1 MYKYNPFIMQNIR
14 ANTLIIGANN
24 NPINKKVRLNADFSI
39 NYKKNSIIICSFIEK
54 QLCLHGK
61 FLRYLRSNG
70 KNYMTDSYVEGIRN
84 ERLFTFYF
92 FKFINLKFSIMN
104 KKFLSVTLF
113 SALMLG
119 TAGTFTSC
127 KDYDDDIKDLQEQLD
142 KKASL
147 DDLNAKVTT
156 LQTAVDEAKSAAN
169 EAKNKAQEALDK
181 ANSTEGG
188 VSEADLTAL
197 KKELEKQIEKLAS
210 LEAVETKINDL
221 KEELEGGFVT
231 DEKLKDLAAEVD
243 ALSAQVMSIIGH
255 RLTSLAVIP
264 TSHINGIAAITLTT
278 LQYTPQEYKAM
289 AKHTDG
295 PQTDEDSEGT
305 FTAHSKTPVL
315 DHVNKAGAN
324 PYTVST
330 DKNEAYFHVS
340 PNMGVRTED
349 IYMPSFDCIK
359 SENIL
364 TKAGATISE
373 NSPIQPTGY
382 KIEDNVLTVQFKKT
396 VAESINEAGGHASG
410 KETFYMASLK
420 APIAKENLTADE
432 AKALKENGTQVY
444 VNSEYVR
451 LHETKVAPYIANAR
465 TKYGETMTGKF
476 ADEVQTDGEGRFY
489 VHYHDSICAYE
500 SQANNMIDVYAQ
512 YDKVLDLKKL
522 VEVCTTEIGA
532 EDHKQHAELKA
543 YKDYGLTFRF
553 YKATEEYITLGGPE
567 NNSNKTDQQK
577 FAEIDSPMNGHMTSK
592 VYSLDGVSATAV
604 GREPLVRVELVD
616 TVNNA
621 LVAMR
626 YIKVK
631 WVKEEGMREIGFT
644 YDDTI
649 FKCGNFAD
657 RIGTVAMNE
666 VIYNGA
672 KEGGMTKQEFHAIY
686 TDEGF
691 DAQNGVDYGTVK
703 LIKNTEDGVDSYNIE
718 WTLTHADI
726 VKKYP
731 EWKNHEDMVFT
742 KTFFWK
748 DPTKAYPALKITLT
762 RTIYKPTFGGY
773 GYDNRYWKKNT
784 NNTVFN
790 VNPVVYG
797 AVEWNPAWNE
807 TTGHVLTGDK
817 TNNNPTVNIYTD
829 LVNGFLN
836 KDGVKPAT
844 GAWEYLYFQDKNV
857 ANVKNPYS
865 PTFEAEGV
873 RFEFDAEQ
881 LAGKTYRYFD
891 VASKTF
897 KDGAVTLSDDNTKL
911 YIAGE
916 LAATI
921 DNYKDNLCT
930 NANNP
935 LKGHKT
941 YNIKLQ
947 EADPDAASNFG
958 KDTKPTE
965 AAKALVGQI
974 VPVKLVADLCYG
986 DATPGHPAAHTEVIK
1001 AYDANIIEPMTIT
1014 VNKEEGEV
1022 TDAVVNGSSV
1032 DVTGAYT
1039 YTCWN
1044 ADENGN
1050 FYTASEAPNA
1060 TALQKE
1066 LFKFYECTP
1075 SNWMTDQVKTN
1086 LKLVDGNL
1094 QPVAGYKEGSLP
1106 ANTTV
1111 VYNVDATTGKET
1123 LTYYNHSGTPVN
1135 WDYEIYVPIKFGYK
1149 WKTFTQ
1155 EFKIHVNE
1163 NAGTPAGR

>member
-1 MYKYNPFIMQNIR
+1 
-14 ANTLIIGANN
+14 
-24 NPINKKVRLNADFSI
+24 
-39 NYKKNSIIICSFIEK
+39 
-54 QLCLHGK
+54 
-61 FLRYLRSNG
+61 
-70 KNYMTDSYVEGIRN
+70 
-84 ERLFTFYF
+84 
-92 FKFINLKFSIMN
+92 MN

-289 AKHTDG
+289 AKHADG
-295 PQTDEDSEGT
+295 PQTDKDSEGT

-315 DHVNKAGAN
+315 DHVNKAGAK

-373 NSPIQPTGY
+373 NSPIQPTDY
-382 KIEDNVLTVQFKKT
+382 KIKDNVLTVQFKKT

-465 TKYGETMTGKF
+465 TMYNGNMGGDF

-500 SQANNMIDVYAQ
+500 SQANDMIDVYAQ
-512 YDKVLDLKKL
+512 YNKVLDLKKL
-522 VEVCTTEIGA
+522 VEVCTTEIDA
-532 EDHKQHAELKA
+532 TDHKKHAELEK

-553 YKATEEYITLGGPE
+553 YKATGEYFTLGGPE
-567 NNSNKTDQQK
+567 GNSNKTDQQK

-604 GREPLVRVELVD
+604 GREPLVRVEL
-616 TVNNA
+616 NNA

-644 YDDTI
+644 YDDTM

-657 RIGTVAMNE
+657 KIGTVAMNE

-672 KEGGMTKQEFHAIY
+672 KEGGMTKQEFHAVY
-686 TDEGF
+686 TDAGF
-691 DAQNGVDYGTVK
+691 DAQDGVDYGKVK
-703 LIKNTEDGVDSYNIE
+703 LIKNTEDGVESYNIE

-731 EWKNHEDMVFT
+731 VWKNHEDMVFT

-748 DPTKAYPALKITLT
+748 DPTKAYPTLKITLT

-807 TTGHVLTGDK
+807 TTGHILTGDK

-865 PTFEAEGV
+865 PTFELLGV
-873 RFEFDAEQ
+873 RFEFDAEK
-881 LAGKTYRYFD
+881 LAGRTYKYFD

-897 KDGAVTLSDDNTKL
+897 KDGAVTLSTDNTKL

-947 EADPDAASNFG
+947 EADPDAKSNFG
-958 KDTKPTE
+958 ENTKPTE

-974 VPVKLVADLCYG
+974 VPIKLVADLCYG

>member
-1 MYKYNPFIMQNIR
+1 
-14 ANTLIIGANN
+14 
-24 NPINKKVRLNADFSI
+24 
-39 NYKKNSIIICSFIEK
+39 
-54 QLCLHGK
+54 
-61 FLRYLRSNG
+61 
-70 KNYMTDSYVEGIRN
+70 
-84 ERLFTFYF
+84 
-92 FKFINLKFSIMN
+92 MN

-289 AKHTDG
+289 AKHADG
-295 PQTDEDSEGT
+295 PQTDKDSEGT

-315 DHVNKAGAN
+315 DHVNKAGAK

-373 NSPIQPTGY
+373 NSPIQPTDY
-382 KIEDNVLTVQFKKT
+382 KIKDNVLTVQFKKT

-465 TKYGETMTGKF
+465 TMYNGNMGGDF

-500 SQANNMIDVYAQ
+500 SQANDMIDVYAQ
-512 YDKVLDLKKL
+512 YNKVLDLKKL
-522 VEVCTTEIGA
+522 VEVCTTEIDA
-532 EDHKQHAELKA
+532 TDHKKHAELEK

-553 YKATEEYITLGGPE
+553 YKATGEYFTLGGPE
-567 NNSNKTDQQK
+567 GNSNKTDQQK

-644 YDDTI
+644 YDDTM

-657 RIGTVAMNE
+657 KIGTVAMNE

-672 KEGGMTKQEFHAIY
+672 KEGGMTKQEFHAVY
-686 TDEGF
+686 TDAGF
-691 DAQNGVDYGTVK
+691 DAQDGVDYGKVK
-703 LIKNTEDGVDSYNIE
+703 LIKNTEDGVESYNIE

-731 EWKNHEDMVFT
+731 VWKNHEDMVFT

-748 DPTKAYPALKITLT
+748 DPTKAYPTLKITLT

-807 TTGHVLTGDK
+807 TTGHILTGDK

-865 PTFEAEGV
+865 SPTFELLGV
-873 RFEFDAEQ
+873 RFEFDAEK
-881 LAGKTYRYFD
+881 LAGRTYKYFD

-897 KDGAVTLSDDNTKL
+897 KDGAVTLSTDNTKL

-947 EADPDAASNFG
+947 EADPDAKSNFG
-958 KDTKPTE
+958 ENTKPTE

-974 VPVKLVADLCYG
+974 VPIKLVADLCYG

>member
-1 MYKYNPFIMQNIR
+1 
-14 ANTLIIGANN
+14 
-24 NPINKKVRLNADFSI
+24 
-39 NYKKNSIIICSFIEK
+39 
-54 QLCLHGK
+54 
-61 FLRYLRSNG
+61 
-70 KNYMTDSYVEGIRN
+70 
-84 ERLFTFYF
+84 
-92 FKFINLKFSIMN
+92 MN

-289 AKHTDG
+289 AKHADG
-295 PQTDEDSEGT
+295 PQTDKDSEGT

-315 DHVNKAGAN
+315 DHVNKAGAK

-373 NSPIQPTGY
+373 NSPIQPTDY
-382 KIEDNVLTVQFKKT
+382 KIKDNVLTVQFKKT

-465 TKYGETMTGKF
+465 TMYNGNMGGDF

-500 SQANNMIDVYAQ
+500 SQANDMIDVYAQ
-512 YDKVLDLKKL
+512 YNKVLDLKKL
-522 VEVCTTEIGA
+522 VEVCTTEIDA
-532 EDHKQHAELKA
+532 TDHKKHAELEK

-553 YKATEEYITLGGPE
+553 YKATGEYFTLGGPE
-567 NNSNKTDQQK
+567 GNSNKTDQQK

-644 YDDTI
+644 YDDTM

-657 RIGTVAMNE
+657 KIGTVAMNE

-672 KEGGMTKQEFHAIY
+672 KEGGMTKQEFHAVY
-686 TDEGF
+686 TDAGF
-691 DAQNGVDYGTVK
+691 DAQDGVDYGKVK
-703 LIKNTEDGVDSYNIE
+703 LIKNTEDGVESYNIE

-731 EWKNHEDMVFT
+731 VWKNHEDMVFT

-748 DPTKAYPALKITLT
+748 DPTKAYPTLKITLT

-797 AVEWNPAWNE
+797 AVEWNPAWNVVDG
-807 TTGHVLTGDK
+807 T
-817 TNNNPTVNIYTD
+817 NPTCNIYTD

-865 PTFEAEGV
+865 PTFELLGV
-873 RFEFDAEQ
+873 RFEFDAEK
-881 LAGKTYRYFD
+881 LAGRTYKYFD

-897 KDGAVTLSDDNTKL
+897 KDGAVTLSTDNTKL

-947 EADPDAASNFG
+947 EADPDAKSNFG
-958 KDTKPTE
+958 ENTKPTE

-974 VPVKLVADLCYG
+974 VPIKLVADLCYG

>member
-1 MYKYNPFIMQNIR
+1 
-14 ANTLIIGANN
+14 
-24 NPINKKVRLNADFSI
+24 
-39 NYKKNSIIICSFIEK
+39 
-54 QLCLHGK
+54 
-61 FLRYLRSNG
+61 
-70 KNYMTDSYVEGIRN
+70 
-84 ERLFTFYF
+84 
-92 FKFINLKFSIMN
+92 
-104 KKFLSVTLF
+104 
-113 SALMLG
+113 MLG

-127 KDYDDDIKDLQEQLD
+127 KDYDDDIKNLQEQLD

-147 DDLNAKVTT
+147 EDLNAKVST
-156 LQTAVDEAKSAAN
+156 LQTAVDEAKTAAK
-169 EAKNKAQEALDK
+169 EAKDKAQEALDK
-181 ANSTEGG
+181 AGSAEGG
-188 VSEADLTAL
+188 VSDDDLKDL
-197 KKELEKQIEKLAS
+197 KKELQDQIDKLAS
-210 LEAVETKINDL
+210 LDAVDKKIASL
-221 KEELEGGFVT
+221 KDELKGDFVT

-289 AKHTDG
+289 AKHADG
-295 PQTDEDSEGT
+295 PQTDKDSEGT

-315 DHVNKAGAN
+315 DHVNKAGAK

-373 NSPIQPTGY
+373 NSPIQPTDY
-382 KIEDNVLTVQFKKT
+382 KIKDNVLTVQFKKT

-465 TKYGETMTGKF
+465 TMYNGNMGGDF

-500 SQANNMIDVYAQ
+500 SQANDMIDVYAQ
-512 YDKVLDLKKL
+512 YNKVLDLKKL
-522 VEVCTTEIGA
+522 VEVCTTEIDA
-532 EDHKQHAELKA
+532 TDHKKHAELEK

-553 YKATEEYITLGGPE
+553 YKATGEYFTLGGPE
-567 NNSNKTDQQK
+567 GNSNKTDQQK
-577 FAEIDSPMNGHMTSK
+577 FAEIDSPMNGHMTSA
-592 VYSLDGVSATAV
+592 VYSLEGGVSATAV

-631 WVKEEGMREIGFT
+631 WVKEEGMRELGFT
-644 YDDTI
+644 YDDTM
-649 FKCGNFAD
+649 FKCGDFAD
-657 RIGTVAMNE
+657 KIGTVAMNE
-666 VIYNGA
+666 VIYAGA
-672 KEGGMTKQEFHAIY
+672 KDGGMTKQEFHAVY
-686 TDEGF
+686 TDAGF
-691 DAQNGVDYGTVK
+691 DAQDGVDYGKVK
-703 LIKNTEDGVDSYNIE
+703 LIKNTEDGVESYNIE

-731 EWKNHEDMVFT
+731 VWKNHEDMVFT

-748 DPTKAYPALKITLT
+748 DPTKAYPTLKITLT

-807 TTGHVLTGDK
+807 TRGHILTGDK

-865 PTFEAEGV
+865 PTFDLEGV
-873 RFEFDAEQ
+873 RFEFDAEK
-881 LAGKTYRYFD
+881 LAGRTYKYFD

-897 KDGAVTLSDDNTKL
+897 KDGAVTLSTDNTKL

-930 NANNP
+930 FVDNP

-947 EADPDAASNFG
+947 EADPDAESNFG
-958 KDTKPTE
+958 QDTKPTE

-1094 QPVAGYKEGSLP
+1094 QPVAGYKEGKLP

>member
-1 MYKYNPFIMQNIR
+1 
-14 ANTLIIGANN
+14 
-24 NPINKKVRLNADFSI
+24 
-39 NYKKNSIIICSFIEK
+39 
-54 QLCLHGK
+54 
-61 FLRYLRSNG
+61 
-70 KNYMTDSYVEGIRN
+70 
-84 ERLFTFYF
+84 
-92 FKFINLKFSIMN
+92 MN

-127 KDYDDDIKDLQEQLD
+127 KDYDDDIKNLQEQLD

-147 DDLNAKVTT
+147 EDLNAKVST
-156 LQTAVDEAKSAAN
+156 LQTAVDEAKTAAK
-169 EAKNKAQEALDK
+169 EAKDKAQEALDK
-181 ANSTEGG
+181 AGSAEGG
-188 VSEADLTAL
+188 VSDDDLKDL
-197 KKELEKQIEKLAS
+197 KKELQDQIDKLAS
-210 LEAVETKINDL
+210 LDAVDKKIASL
-221 KEELEGGFVT
+221 KDELKGDFVT

-289 AKHTDG
+289 AKHADG
-295 PQTDEDSEGT
+295 PQTDKDSEGT

-315 DHVNKAGAN
+315 DHVNKAGAK

-340 PNMGVRTED
+340 PNIGVRTED

-373 NSPIQPTGY
+373 NSPIQPTDY
-382 KIEDNVLTVQFKKT
+382 KIKDNVLTVQFKKT

-465 TKYGETMTGKF
+465 TMYNGNMGGDF

-500 SQANNMIDVYAQ
+500 SQANDMIDVYAQ
-512 YDKVLDLKKL
+512 YNKVLDLKKL
-522 VEVCTTEIGA
+522 VEVCTTEIDA
-532 EDHKQHAELKA
+532 TDHKKHAELEK

-553 YKATEEYITLGGPE
+553 YKATGEYFTLGGPE
-567 NNSNKTDQQK
+567 GNSNKTDQQK
-577 FAEIDSPMNGHMTSK
+577 FAEIDSPMNGHMTSA
-592 VYSLDGVSATAV
+592 VYSLEGGVSATAV

-631 WVKEEGMREIGFT
+631 WVKEEGMRELGFT
-644 YDDTI
+644 YDDTM
-649 FKCGNFAD
+649 FKCGDFAD
-657 RIGTVAMNE
+657 KIGTVAMNE
-666 VIYNGA
+666 VIYAGA
-672 KEGGMTKQEFHAIY
+672 KDGGMTKQEFHAVY
-686 TDEGF
+686 TDAGF
-691 DAQNGVDYGTVK
+691 DAQDGVDYGKVK
-703 LIKNTEDGVDSYNIE
+703 LIKNTEDGVESYNIE

-731 EWKNHEDMVFT
+731 VWKNHEDMVFT

-748 DPTKAYPALKITLT
+748 DPTKAYPTLKITLT

-807 TTGHVLTGDK
+807 TRGHILTGDK

-865 PTFEAEGV
+865 PTFDLEGV
-873 RFEFDAEQ
+873 RFEFDAEK
-881 LAGKTYRYFD
+881 LAGRTYKYFD

-897 KDGAVTLSDDNTKL
+897 KDGAVTLSTDNTKL

-930 NANNP
+930 FVDNP

-947 EADPDAASNFG
+947 EADPDAESNFG

-974 VPVKLVADLCYG
+974 VPIKLVADLCYG

-1094 QPVAGYKEGSLP
+1094 QPVAGYKEGKLP

>member
-1 MYKYNPFIMQNIR
+1 
-14 ANTLIIGANN
+14 
-24 NPINKKVRLNADFSI
+24 
-39 NYKKNSIIICSFIEK
+39 
-54 QLCLHGK
+54 
-61 FLRYLRSNG
+61 
-70 KNYMTDSYVEGIRN
+70 
-84 ERLFTFYF
+84 
-92 FKFINLKFSIMN
+92 MN

-255 RLTSLAVIP
+255 RLTNLAVIP

-289 AKHTDG
+289 AKHADG
-295 PQTDEDSEGT
+295 PQTDKDSEGT

-315 DHVNKAGAN
+315 DHVNKAGAK

-373 NSPIQPTGY
+373 NSPIQPTDY
-382 KIEDNVLTVQFKKT
+382 KIKDNVLTVQFKKT

-465 TKYGETMTGKF
+465 TMYNGNMGGDF

-500 SQANNMIDVYAQ
+500 SQANDMIDVYAQ
-512 YDKVLDLKKL
+512 YNKVLDLKKL
-522 VEVCTTEIGA
+522 VEVCTTEIDA
-532 EDHKQHAELKA
+532 TDHKKHAELEK

-553 YKATEEYITLGGPE
+553 YKATGEYFTLGGPE
-567 NNSNKTDQQK
+567 GNSNKTDQQK

-644 YDDTI
+644 YDDTM

-657 RIGTVAMNE
+657 KIGTVAMNE

-672 KEGGMTKQEFHAIY
+672 KEGGMTKQEFHAVY
-686 TDEGF
+686 TDAGF
-691 DAQNGVDYGTVK
+691 DAQDGVDYGKVK
-703 LIKNTEDGVDSYNIE
+703 LIKNTEDGVESYNIE

-731 EWKNHEDMVFT
+731 VWKNHEDMVFT

-748 DPTKAYPALKITLT
+748 DPTKAYPTLKITLT

-807 TTGHVLTGDK
+807 TTGHILTGDK

-865 PTFEAEGV
+865 PTELLGV
-873 RFEFDAEQ
+873 RFEFDAEK
-881 LAGKTYRYFD
+881 LAGRTYKYFD

-897 KDGAVTLSDDNTKL
+897 KDGAVTLSTDNTKL

-947 EADPDAASNFG
+947 EADPDAKSNFG
-958 KDTKPTE
+958 ENTKPTE

-974 VPVKLVADLCYG
+974 VPIKLVADLCYG

>member
-1 MYKYNPFIMQNIR
+1 
-14 ANTLIIGANN
+14 
-24 NPINKKVRLNADFSI
+24 
-39 NYKKNSIIICSFIEK
+39 
-54 QLCLHGK
+54 
-61 FLRYLRSNG
+61 
-70 KNYMTDSYVEGIRN
+70 
-84 ERLFTFYF
+84 
-92 FKFINLKFSIMN
+92 MN

-289 AKHTDG
+289 AKHADG
-295 PQTDEDSEGT
+295 PQTDKDSEGT
-305 FTAHSKTPVL
+305 FTHSKTPVL
-315 DHVNKAGAN
+315 DHVNKAGAK

-373 NSPIQPTGY
+373 NSLIQPTDY
-382 KIEDNVLTVQFKKT
+382 KIKDNVLTVQFKKT

-465 TKYGETMTGKF
+465 TMYNGNMGGDF

-500 SQANNMIDVYAQ
+500 SQANDMIDVYAQ
-512 YDKVLDLKKL
+512 YNKVLDLKKL
-522 VEVCTTEIGA
+522 VEVCTTEIDA
-532 EDHKQHAELKA
+532 TDHKKHAELEK

-553 YKATEEYITLGGPE
+553 YKATGEYFTLGGPE
-567 NNSNKTDQQK
+567 GNSNKTDQQK

-644 YDDTI
+644 YDDTM
-649 FKCGNFAD
+649 FKCGDFAD
-657 RIGTVAMNE
+657 KIGTVAMNE

-672 KEGGMTKQEFHAIY
+672 KEGGMTKQEFHAVY
-686 TDEGF
+686 TDAGF
-691 DAQNGVDYGTVK
+691 DAQDGVDYGKVE
-703 LIKNTEDGVDSYNIE
+703 LIKNTEDGVESYNIK

-731 EWKNHEDMVFT
+731 VWKNHEDMVFT

-748 DPTKAYPALKITLT
+748 DPTKAYPTLKITLT

-865 PTFEAEGV
+865 PTFELEGV
-873 RFEFDAEQ
+873 RFEFDAEK
-881 LAGKTYRYFD
+881 LAGKTYKYFD

-897 KDGAVTLSDDNTKL
+897 KDGAVTLSTDNTKL

-930 NANNP
+930 VVDNP

-974 VPVKLVADLCYG
+974 VPIKLVADLCYG

-1094 QPVAGYKEGSLP
+1094 QPVAGYKEGKLP

-1111 VYNVDATTGKET
+1111 VYNVDATGKET

>member
-1 MYKYNPFIMQNIR
+1 M
-14 ANTLIIGANN
+14 
-24 NPINKKVRLNADFSI
+24 
-39 NYKKNSIIICSFIEK
+39 
-54 QLCLHGK
+54 
-61 FLRYLRSNG
+61 
-70 KNYMTDSYVEGIRN
+70 
-84 ERLFTFYF
+84 
-92 FKFINLKFSIMN
+92 
-104 KKFLSVTLF
+104 
-113 SALMLG
+113 
-119 TAGTFTSC
+119 
-127 KDYDDDIKDLQEQLD
+127 
-142 KKASL
+142 
-147 DDLNAKVTT
+147 
-156 LQTAVDEAKSAAN
+156 
-169 EAKNKAQEALDK
+169 
-181 ANSTEGG
+181 
-188 VSEADLTAL
+188 
-197 KKELEKQIEKLAS
+197 
-210 LEAVETKINDL
+210 
-221 KEELEGGFVT
+221 
-231 DEKLKDLAAEVD
+231 
-243 ALSAQVMSIIGH
+243 
-255 RLTSLAVIP
+255 
-264 TSHINGIAAITLTT
+264 
-278 LQYTPQEYKAM
+278 
-289 AKHTDG
+289 
-295 PQTDEDSEGT
+295 
-305 FTAHSKTPVL
+305 
-315 DHVNKAGAN
+315 
-324 PYTVST
+324 
-330 DKNEAYFHVS
+330 
-340 PNMGVRTED
+340 
-349 IYMPSFDCIK
+349 
-359 SENIL
+359 
-364 TKAGATISE
+364 
-373 NSPIQPTGY
+373 
-382 KIEDNVLTVQFKKT
+382 
-396 VAESINEAGGHASG
+396 
-410 KETFYMASLK
+410 
-420 APIAKENLTADE
+420 
-432 AKALKENGTQVY
+432 
-444 VNSEYVR
+444 
-451 LHETKVAPYIANAR
+451 
-465 TKYGETMTGKF
+465 
-476 ADEVQTDGEGRFY
+476 
-489 VHYHDSICAYE
+489 
-500 SQANNMIDVYAQ
+500 
-512 YDKVLDLKKL
+512 
-522 VEVCTTEIGA
+522 
-532 EDHKQHAELKA
+532 
-543 YKDYGLTFRF
+543 
-553 YKATEEYITLGGPE
+553 
-567 NNSNKTDQQK
+567 
-577 FAEIDSPMNGHMTSK
+577 
-592 VYSLDGVSATAV
+592 
-604 GREPLVRVELVD
+604 
-616 TVNNA
+616 
-621 LVAMR
+621 
-626 YIKVK
+626 
-631 WVKEEGMREIGFT
+631 
-644 YDDTI
+644 
-649 FKCGNFAD
+649 
-657 RIGTVAMNE
+657 
-666 VIYNGA
+666 
-672 KEGGMTKQEFHAIY
+672 
-686 TDEGF
+686 
-691 DAQNGVDYGTVK
+691 
-703 LIKNTEDGVDSYNIE
+703 
-718 WTLTHADI
+718 
-726 VKKYP
+726 
-731 EWKNHEDMVFT
+731 
-742 KTFFWK
+742 
-748 DPTKAYPALKITLT
+748 T

-807 TTGHVLTGDK
+807 TTGHILTGDK

-865 PTFEAEGV
+865 PTFEFLGV
-873 RFEFDAEQ
+873 RFEFDAEK
-881 LAGKTYRYFD
+881 LAGRTYKYFD

-897 KDGAVTLSDDNTKL
+897 KDGAVTLSTDNTKL

-947 EADPDAASNFG
+947 EADPDAKSNFG
-958 KDTKPTE
+958 ENTKPTE

-974 VPVKLVADLCYG
+974 VPIKLVADLCYG

>member
-1 MYKYNPFIMQNIR
+1 
-14 ANTLIIGANN
+14 
-24 NPINKKVRLNADFSI
+24 
-39 NYKKNSIIICSFIEK
+39 
-54 QLCLHGK
+54 
-61 FLRYLRSNG
+61 
-70 KNYMTDSYVEGIRN
+70 MTDSYVEGIRN

-289 AKHTDG
+289 AKHADG
-295 PQTDEDSEGT
+295 PQTDKDSEGT

-315 DHVNKAGAN
+315 DHVNKAGAK

-373 NSPIQPTGY
+373 NSPIQPTDY
-382 KIEDNVLTVQFKKT
+382 KIKDNVLTVQFKKT

-465 TKYGETMTGKF
+465 TMYNGNMGGDF

-500 SQANNMIDVYAQ
+500 SQANDMIDVYAQ
-512 YDKVLDLKKL
+512 YNKVLDLKKL
-522 VEVCTTEIGA
+522 VEVCTTEIDA
-532 EDHKQHAELKA
+532 TDHKKHAELEK

-553 YKATEEYITLGGPE
+553 YKATGEYFTLGGPE
-567 NNSNKTDQQK
+567 GNSNKTDQQK

-592 VYSLDGVSATAV
+592 VYSLEGGVSATAV

-644 YDDTI
+644 YDDTM
-649 FKCGNFAD
+649 FKCGDFAD
-657 RIGTVAMNE
+657 KIGTVAMNE

-672 KEGGMTKQEFHAIY
+672 KEGGMTKQEFHAVY
-686 TDEGF
+686 TDAGF
-691 DAQNGVDYGTVK
+691 DAQDGVDYGKVE
-703 LIKNTEDGVDSYNIE
+703 LIKNTEDGVESYNIK

-731 EWKNHEDMVFT
+731 VWKNHEDMVFT

-748 DPTKAYPALKITLT
+748 DPTKAYPTLKITLT

-865 PTFEAEGV
+865 PTFELEGV
-873 RFEFDAEQ
+873 RFEFDAEK
-881 LAGKTYRYFD
+881 LAGKTYKYFD

-897 KDGAVTLSDDNTKL
+897 KDGAVTLSTDNTKL

-930 NANNP
+930 VVDNP

-974 VPVKLVADLCYG
+974 VPIKLVADLCYG

-1094 QPVAGYKEGSLP
+1094 QPVAGYKEGKLP

-1111 VYNVDATTGKET
+1111 VYNVDATGKET

>member
-1 MYKYNPFIMQNIR
+1 
-14 ANTLIIGANN
+14 
-24 NPINKKVRLNADFSI
+24 
-39 NYKKNSIIICSFIEK
+39 
-54 QLCLHGK
+54 
-61 FLRYLRSNG
+61 
-70 KNYMTDSYVEGIRN
+70 
-84 ERLFTFYF
+84 
-92 FKFINLKFSIMN
+92 MN

-255 RLTSLAVIP
+255 RLTNLAVIP

-289 AKHTDG
+289 AKHADG
-295 PQTDEDSEGT
+295 PQTDKDSEGT
-305 FTAHSKTPVL
+305 FTAHSNPVL
-315 DHVNKAGAN
+315 DHVNKAGAK

-373 NSPIQPTGY
+373 NSPIQPTDY
-382 KIEDNVLTVQFKKT
+382 KIKDNVLTVQFKKT

-465 TKYGETMTGKF
+465 TMYNGNMGGDF

-500 SQANNMIDVYAQ
+500 SQANDMIDVYAQ
-512 YDKVLDLKKL
+512 YNKVLDLKKL
-522 VEVCTTEIGA
+522 VEVCTTEIDA
-532 EDHKQHAELKA
+532 TDHKKHAELEK

-553 YKATEEYITLGGPE
+553 YKATGEYFTLGGPE
-567 NNSNKTDQQK
+567 GNSNKTDQQK

-644 YDDTI
+644 YDDTM

-657 RIGTVAMNE
+657 KIGTVAMNE

-672 KEGGMTKQEFHAIY
+672 KEGGMTKQEFHAVY
-686 TDEGF
+686 TDAGF
-691 DAQNGVDYGTVK
+691 DAQDGVDYGKVK
-703 LIKNTEDGVDSYNIE
+703 LIKNTEDGVESYNIE

-731 EWKNHEDMVFT
+731 VWKNHEDMVFT

-748 DPTKAYPALKITLT
+748 DPTKAYPTLKITLT

-807 TTGHVLTGDK
+807 TTGHILTGDK

-865 PTFEAEGV
+865 PTFELLGV
-873 RFEFDAEQ
+873 RFEFDAEK
-881 LAGKTYRYFD
+881 LAGRTYKYFD

-897 KDGAVTLSDDNTKL
+897 KDGAVTLSTDNTKL

-947 EADPDAASNFG
+947 EADPDAKSNFG
-958 KDTKPTE
+958 ENTKPTE

-974 VPVKLVADLCYG
+974 VPIKLVADLCYG

>member
-1 MYKYNPFIMQNIR
+1 M
-14 ANTLIIGANN
+14 
-24 NPINKKVRLNADFSI
+24 
-39 NYKKNSIIICSFIEK
+39 
-54 QLCLHGK
+54 
-61 FLRYLRSNG
+61 
-70 KNYMTDSYVEGIRN
+70 
-84 ERLFTFYF
+84 
-92 FKFINLKFSIMN
+92 
-104 KKFLSVTLF
+104 
-113 SALMLG
+113 
-119 TAGTFTSC
+119 
-127 KDYDDDIKDLQEQLD
+127 
-142 KKASL
+142 
-147 DDLNAKVTT
+147 
-156 LQTAVDEAKSAAN
+156 
-169 EAKNKAQEALDK
+169 DK

-305 FTAHSKTPVL
+305 FTAHLL

-691 DAQNGVDYGTVK
+691 DAQDGVDYGKVK
-703 LIKNTEDGVDSYNIE
+703 LLKNTEDGVESYNIE

-731 EWKNHEDMVFT
+731 VWKNHEDMVFT

-748 DPTKAYPALKITLT
+748 DPTKAYPTLKITLT

-865 PTFEAEGV
+865 PTFELEGV
-873 RFEFDAEQ
+873 RFEFDAEK
-881 LAGKTYRYFD
+881 LAGKTYKYFD

-897 KDGAVTLSDDNTKL
+897 KDGAVTLSTDNTKL

-930 NANNP
+930 VVDNP

>member
-1 MYKYNPFIMQNIR
+1 
-14 ANTLIIGANN
+14 
-24 NPINKKVRLNADFSI
+24 
-39 NYKKNSIIICSFIEK
+39 
-54 QLCLHGK
+54 
-61 FLRYLRSNG
+61 
-70 KNYMTDSYVEGIRN
+70 
-84 ERLFTFYF
+84 
-92 FKFINLKFSIMN
+92 MN

-289 AKHTDG
+289 AKHADG
-295 PQTDEDSEGT
+295 PQTDKDSEGT

-315 DHVNKAGAN
+315 DHVNKAGAK

-373 NSPIQPTGY
+373 NSPIQPTDY
-382 KIEDNVLTVQFKKT
+382 KIKDNVLTVQFKKT

-465 TKYGETMTGKF
+465 TMYNGNMGGDF

-500 SQANNMIDVYAQ
+500 SQANDMIDVYAQ
-512 YDKVLDLKKL
+512 YNKVLDLKKL
-522 VEVCTTEIGA
+522 VEVCTTEIDA
-532 EDHKQHAELKA
+532 TDHKKHAELEK

-553 YKATEEYITLGGPE
+553 YKATGEYFTLGGPE
-567 NNSNKTDQQK
+567 GNSNKTDQQK

-644 YDDTI
+644 YDDTM

-657 RIGTVAMNE
+657 KIGTVAMNE

-672 KEGGMTKQEFHAIY
+672 KEGGMTKQEFHAVY
-686 TDEGF
+686 TDAGF
-691 DAQNGVDYGTVK
+691 DAQDGVDYGKVK
-703 LIKNTEDGVDSYNIE
+703 LIKNTEDGVESYNIE

-731 EWKNHEDMVFT
+731 VWKNHEDMVFT

-748 DPTKAYPALKITLT
+748 DPTKAYPTLKITLT

-807 TTGHVLTGDK
+807 TTGHILTGDK
-817 TNNNPTVNIYTD
+817 TNNPTVNIYTD

-865 PTFEAEGV
+865 PTFELLGV
-873 RFEFDAEQ
+873 RFEFDAEK
-881 LAGKTYRYFD
+881 LAGRTYKYFD

-897 KDGAVTLSDDNTKL
+897 KDGAVTLSTDNTKL

-947 EADPDAASNFG
+947 EADPDAKSNFG
-958 KDTKPTE
+958 ENTKPTE

-974 VPVKLVADLCYG
+974 VPIKLVADLCYG

>member
-1 MYKYNPFIMQNIR
+1 
-14 ANTLIIGANN
+14 
-24 NPINKKVRLNADFSI
+24 
-39 NYKKNSIIICSFIEK
+39 
-54 QLCLHGK
+54 
-61 FLRYLRSNG
+61 
-70 KNYMTDSYVEGIRN
+70 
-84 ERLFTFYF
+84 
-92 FKFINLKFSIMN
+92 MN
-104 KKFLSVTLF
+104 KKFLSVILF
-113 SALMLG
+113 SALMVG

-127 KDYDDDIKDLQEQLD
+127 KDYDDDIKNLQEQLD

-147 DDLNAKVTT
+147 EDLNAKVST
-156 LQTAVDEAKSAAN
+156 LQTAVDEAKTAAK
-169 EAKNKAQEALDK
+169 EAKDKAQEALDK
-181 ANSTEGG
+181 AGSAEGG
-188 VSEADLTAL
+188 VSDDDLKDL
-197 KKELEKQIEKLAS
+197 KKELQDQIDKLAS
-210 LEAVETKINDL
+210 LDAVDKKIASL
-221 KEELEGGFVT
+221 KDELKGDFVT

-289 AKHTDG
+289 AKHADG
-295 PQTDEDSEGT
+295 PQTDKDSEGT

-315 DHVNKAGAN
+315 DHVNKAGAK

-373 NSPIQPTGY
+373 NSPIQPTDY
-382 KIEDNVLTVQFKKT
+382 KIKDNVLTVQFKKT

-465 TKYGETMTGKF
+465 TMYNGNMGGDF

-500 SQANNMIDVYAQ
+500 SQANDMIDVYAQ
-512 YDKVLDLKKL
+512 YNKVLDLKKL
-522 VEVCTTEIGA
+522 VEVCTTEIDA
-532 EDHKQHAELKA
+532 TDHKKHAELEK

-553 YKATEEYITLGGPE
+553 YKATGEYFTLGGPE
-567 NNSNKTDQQK
+567 GNSNKTDQQK
-577 FAEIDSPMNGHMTSK
+577 FAEIDSPMNGHMTSA
-592 VYSLDGVSATAV
+592 VYSLEGGVSATAV

-631 WVKEEGMREIGFT
+631 WVKEEGMRELGFT
-644 YDDTI
+644 YDDTM
-649 FKCGNFAD
+649 FKCGDFAD
-657 RIGTVAMNE
+657 KIGTVAMNE
-666 VIYNGA
+666 VIYAGA
-672 KEGGMTKQEFHAIY
+672 KDGGMTKQEFHAVY
-686 TDEGF
+686 TDAGF
-691 DAQNGVDYGTVK
+691 DAQDGVDYGKVK
-703 LIKNTEDGVDSYNIE
+703 LIKNTEDGVESYNIE

-731 EWKNHEDMVFT
+731 VWKNHEDMVFT

-748 DPTKAYPALKITLT
+748 DPTKAYPTLKITLT

-807 TTGHVLTGDK
+807 TRGHILTGDK

-865 PTFEAEGV
+865 PTFDLEGV
-873 RFEFDAEQ
+873 RFEFDAEK
-881 LAGKTYRYFD
+881 LAGRTYKYFD

-897 KDGAVTLSDDNTKL
+897 KDGAVTLSTDNTKL

-930 NANNP
+930 FVDNP

-947 EADPDAASNFG
+947 EADPDAESNFG
-958 KDTKPTE
+958 QDTKPTE

-1094 QPVAGYKEGSLP
+1094 QPVAGYKEGKLP

>member
-1 MYKYNPFIMQNIR
+1 
-14 ANTLIIGANN
+14 
-24 NPINKKVRLNADFSI
+24 
-39 NYKKNSIIICSFIEK
+39 
-54 QLCLHGK
+54 
-61 FLRYLRSNG
+61 
-70 KNYMTDSYVEGIRN
+70 
-84 ERLFTFYF
+84 
-92 FKFINLKFSIMN
+92 MN

-113 SALMLG
+113 SALILG

-289 AKHTDG
+289 AKHADG
-295 PQTDEDSEGT
+295 PQTDKDSEGT

-315 DHVNKAGAN
+315 DHVNKAGAK

-373 NSPIQPTGY
+373 NSPIQPTDY
-382 KIEDNVLTVQFKKT
+382 KIKDNVLTVQFKKT

-465 TKYGETMTGKF
+465 TMYNGNMGGDF

-500 SQANNMIDVYAQ
+500 SQANDMIDVYAQ
-512 YDKVLDLKKL
+512 YNKVLDLKKL
-522 VEVCTTEIGA
+522 VEVCTIEIDA
-532 EDHKQHAELKA
+532 TDHKKHAELEK

-553 YKATEEYITLGGPE
+553 YKATGEYFTLGGPE
-567 NNSNKTDQQK
+567 GNSNKTDQQK

-644 YDDTI
+644 YDDTM

-657 RIGTVAMNE
+657 KIGTVAMNE

-672 KEGGMTKQEFHAIY
+672 KEGGMTKQEFHAVY
-686 TDEGF
+686 TDAGF
-691 DAQNGVDYGTVK
+691 DAQDGVDYGKVK
-703 LIKNTEDGVDSYNIE
+703 LIKNTEDGVESYNIE

-731 EWKNHEDMVFT
+731 VWKNHEDMVFT

-748 DPTKAYPALKITLT
+748 DPTKAYPTLKITLT

-807 TTGHVLTGDK
+807 TTGHILTGDK

-865 PTFEAEGV
+865 PTFELLGV
-873 RFEFDAEQ
+873 RFEFDAEK
-881 LAGKTYRYFD
+881 LAGRTYKYFD

-897 KDGAVTLSDDNTKL
+897 KDGAVTLSTDNTKL

-947 EADPDAASNFG
+947 EADPDAKSNFG
-958 KDTKPTE
+958 ENTKPTE

-974 VPVKLVADLCYG
+974 VPIKLVADLCYG

-1163 NAGTPAGR
+1163 NARSEEHTSELQSRFGI

>member
-1 MYKYNPFIMQNIR
+1 
-14 ANTLIIGANN
+14 
-24 NPINKKVRLNADFSI
+24 
-39 NYKKNSIIICSFIEK
+39 
-54 QLCLHGK
+54 
-61 FLRYLRSNG
+61 
-70 KNYMTDSYVEGIRN
+70 
-84 ERLFTFYF
+84 
-92 FKFINLKFSIMN
+92 MN

-289 AKHTDG
+289 AKHADG
-295 PQTDEDSEGT
+295 PQTDKDSEGT

-315 DHVNKAGAN
+315 DHVNKAGAK

-373 NSPIQPTGY
+373 NSPIQPTDY
-382 KIEDNVLTVQFKKT
+382 KIKDNVLTVQFKKT

-465 TKYGETMTGKF
+465 TMYNGNMGGDF

-500 SQANNMIDVYAQ
+500 SQANDMIDVYAQ
-512 YDKVLDLKKL
+512 YNKVLDLKKL
-522 VEVCTTEIGA
+522 VEVCTTEIDA
-532 EDHKQHAELKA
+532 TDHKKHAELEK

-553 YKATEEYITLGGPE
+553 YKATGEYFTLGGPE
-567 NNSNKTDQQK
+567 GNSNKTDQQK

-644 YDDTI
+644 YDDTM

-657 RIGTVAMNE
+657 KIGTVAMNE

-672 KEGGMTKQEFHAIY
+672 KEGGMTKQEFHAVY
-686 TDEGF
+686 TDAGF
-691 DAQNGVDYGTVK
+691 DAQDGVDYGKVK
-703 LIKNTEDGVDSYNIE
+703 LIKNTEDGVESYNIE

-731 EWKNHEDMVFT
+731 VWKNHEDMVFT

-748 DPTKAYPALKITLT
+748 DPTKAYPTLKITLT

-807 TTGHVLTGDK
+807 TTGHILTGD
-817 TNNNPTVNIYTD
+817 NPTVNIYTD

-865 PTFEAEGV
+865 PTFELLGV
-873 RFEFDAEQ
+873 RFEFDAEK
-881 LAGKTYRYFD
+881 LAGRTYKYFD

-897 KDGAVTLSDDNTKL
+897 KDGAVTLSTDNTKL

-947 EADPDAASNFG
+947 EADPGAKSNFG
-958 KDTKPTE
+958 ENTKPTE

-974 VPVKLVADLCYG
+974 VPIKLVADLCYG
-986 DATPGHPAAHTEVIK
+986 DATLGHPAAHTEVIK

>member
-1 MYKYNPFIMQNIR
+1 
-14 ANTLIIGANN
+14 
-24 NPINKKVRLNADFSI
+24 
-39 NYKKNSIIICSFIEK
+39 
-54 QLCLHGK
+54 
-61 FLRYLRSNG
+61 
-70 KNYMTDSYVEGIRN
+70 
-84 ERLFTFYF
+84 
-92 FKFINLKFSIMN
+92 MN

-289 AKHTDG
+289 AKHADG
-295 PQTDEDSEGT
+295 PQTDKDSEGT

-315 DHVNKAGAN
+315 DHVNKAGAK

-373 NSPIQPTGY
+373 NSPIQPTDY
-382 KIEDNVLTVQFKKT
+382 KIKDNVLTVQFKKT

-465 TKYGETMTGKF
+465 TMYNGNMGGDF

-500 SQANNMIDVYAQ
+500 SQANDMIDVYAQ
-512 YDKVLDLKKL
+512 YNKVLDLKKL
-522 VEVCTTEIGA
+522 VEVCTTEIDA
-532 EDHKQHAELKA
+532 TDHKKHAELEK

-553 YKATEEYITLGGPE
+553 YKATGEYFTLGGPE
-567 NNSNKTDQQK
+567 GNSNKTNQQK
-577 FAEIDSPMNGHMTSK
+577 FAEIDSPMNGHMTSA
-592 VYSLDGVSATAV
+592 VYSLEGGVSATAV

-631 WVKEEGMREIGFT
+631 WVKEEGMRELGFT
-644 YDDTI
+644 YDDTM
-649 FKCGNFAD
+649 FKCGDFAD
-657 RIGTVAMNE
+657 KIGTVAMNE
-666 VIYNGA
+666 VIYAGA
-672 KEGGMTKQEFHAIY
+672 KDGGMTKQEFHAVY
-686 TDEGF
+686 TDAGF
-691 DAQNGVDYGTVK
+691 DAQDGVDYGKVK
-703 LIKNTEDGVDSYNIE
+703 LIKNTEDGVESYNIE

-731 EWKNHEDMVFT
+731 VWKNHEDMVFT

-748 DPTKAYPALKITLT
+748 DPTKAYPTLKITLT

-807 TTGHVLTGDK
+807 TRGHILTGDK

-865 PTFEAEGV
+865 PTFDLEGV
-873 RFEFDAEQ
+873 RFEFDAEK
-881 LAGKTYRYFD
+881 LAGRTYKYFD

-897 KDGAVTLSDDNTKL
+897 KDGAVTLSTDNTKL

-930 NANNP
+930 FVDNP

-947 EADPDAASNFG
+947 EADPDAESNFG
-958 KDTKPTE
+958 QDTKPTE

-1094 QPVAGYKEGSLP
+1094 QPVAGYKEGKLP

>member
-1 MYKYNPFIMQNIR
+1 M
-14 ANTLIIGANN
+14 
-24 NPINKKVRLNADFSI
+24 
-39 NYKKNSIIICSFIEK
+39 
-54 QLCLHGK
+54 
-61 FLRYLRSNG
+61 
-70 KNYMTDSYVEGIRN
+70 
-84 ERLFTFYF
+84 
-92 FKFINLKFSIMN
+92 
-104 KKFLSVTLF
+104 
-113 SALMLG
+113 
-119 TAGTFTSC
+119 
-127 KDYDDDIKDLQEQLD
+127 QEQLD

-289 AKHTDG
+289 AKHADG
-295 PQTDEDSEGT
+295 PQTDKDSEGT

-315 DHVNKAGAN
+315 DHVNKAGAK

-373 NSPIQPTGY
+373 NSPIQPTDY
-382 KIEDNVLTVQFKKT
+382 KIKDNVLTVQFKKT

-465 TKYGETMTGKF
+465 TMYNGNMGGDF

-500 SQANNMIDVYAQ
+500 SQANDMIDVYAQ
-512 YDKVLDLKKL
+512 YNKVLDLKKL
-522 VEVCTTEIGA
+522 VEVCTTEIDA
-532 EDHKQHAELKA
+532 TDHKKHAELEK

-553 YKATEEYITLGGPE
+553 YKATGEYFTLGGPE
-567 NNSNKTDQQK
+567 GNSNKTDQQK

-644 YDDTI
+644 YDDTM

-657 RIGTVAMNE
+657 KIGTVAMNE

-672 KEGGMTKQEFHAIY
+672 KEGGMTKQEFHAVY
-686 TDEGF
+686 TDAGF
-691 DAQNGVDYGTVK
+691 DAQDGVDYGKVK
-703 LIKNTEDGVDSYNIE
+703 LIKNTEDGVESYNIE

-731 EWKNHEDMVFT
+731 VWKNHEDMVFT

-748 DPTKAYPALKITLT
+748 DPTKAYPTLKITLT

-807 TTGHVLTGDK
+807 TTGHILTGDK

-865 PTFEAEGV
+865 PLLGV
-873 RFEFDAEQ
+873 RFEFDAEK
-881 LAGKTYRYFD
+881 LAGKTYKYFD

-897 KDGAVTLSDDNTKL
+897 KDGAVTLSTDNTKL

-930 NANNP
+930 VVDNP

-974 VPVKLVADLCYG
+974 VPIKLVADLCYG

-1094 QPVAGYKEGSLP
+1094 QPVAGYKEGKLP

-1111 VYNVDATTGKET
+1111 VYNVDATGKET

>member
-1 MYKYNPFIMQNIR
+1 M
-14 ANTLIIGANN
+14 IGA
-24 NPINKKVRLNADFSI
+24 
-39 NYKKNSIIICSFIEK
+39 
-54 QLCLHGK
+54 
-61 FLRYLRSNG
+61 
-70 KNYMTDSYVEGIRN
+70 T
-84 ERLFTFYF
+84 
-92 FKFINLKFSIMN
+92 
-104 KKFLSVTLF
+104 
-113 SALMLG
+113 
-119 TAGTFTSC
+119 GTFTSC
-127 KDYDDDIKDLQEQLD
+127 KDYDDDIKNLQEQLG

-147 DDLNAKVTT
+147 EELAAKVST
-156 LQTAVDEAKSAAN
+156 LETAVNDAKTAAN
-169 EAKNKAQEALDK
+169 EAKDKAQEALDK
-181 ANSTEGG
+181 AGSAEGG
-188 VSEADLTAL
+188 VSDDDLKAL
-197 KKELEKQIEKLAS
+197 KKELQDQIDKLAS
-210 LEAVETKINDL
+210 LDIVNQKIAAL
-221 KEELEGGFVT
+221 KEELKGDFVT
-231 DEKLKDLAAEVD
+231 DEKLKDLAAEIDKV
-243 ALSAQVMSIIGH
+243 SAEVMSLIGH

-278 LQYTPQEYKAM
+278 LQYTPQKYQAM
-289 AKHTDG
+289 AKHTTQDH
-295 PQTDEDSEGT
+295 TT
-305 FTAHSKTPVL
+305 TPVL
-315 DHVNKAGAN
+315 DHVNAAATAN
-324 PYTVST
+324 FIST
-330 DKNEAYFHVS
+330 DYNEAYFHVS
-340 PNMGVRTED
+340 PSVGVRTSD
-349 IYMPSFDCIK
+349 IELPSFDCIT
-359 SENIL
+359 SENIM
-364 TKAGATISE
+364 TKATGADIKT
-373 NSPIQPTGY
+373 NSPIQPVKY
-382 KIEDNVLTVQFKKT
+382 DINKDVLTVKFKKT
-396 VAESINEAGGHASG
+396 VKGSIAATTAGD
-410 KETFYMASLK
+410 KEKFYMASLK
-420 APIAKENLTADE
+420 APIAAENYTAAEKKAFDE
-432 AKALKENGTQVY
+432 QGTKVY

-465 TKYGETMTGKF
+465 TMYNGNMGGDF

-500 SQANNMIDVYAQ
+500 SQANDMIDVYAQ
-512 YDKVLDLKKL
+512 YNKVLDLKKL
-522 VEVCTTEIGA
+522 VEVCTTEIDA
-532 EDHKQHAELKA
+532 TDHKKHAELEK

-553 YKATEEYITLGGPE
+553 YKATGEYFTLGGPE
-567 NNSNKTDQQK
+567 GNSNKTDQQK

-644 YDDTI
+644 YDDTM

-657 RIGTVAMNE
+657 KIGTVAMNE

-672 KEGGMTKQEFHAIY
+672 KEGGMTKQEFHAVY
-686 TDEGF
+686 TDAGF
-691 DAQNGVDYGTVK
+691 DAQDGVDYGKVK
-703 LIKNTEDGVDSYNIE
+703 LIKNTEDGVESYNIE

-726 VKKYP
+726 MKKYP
-731 EWKNHEDMVFT
+731 VWKNHEDMVFT

-748 DPTKAYPALKITLT
+748 DPTKAYPTLKITLT

-807 TTGHVLTGDK
+807 TTGHILTGDK

-865 PTFEAEGV
+865 PTFELLGV
-873 RFEFDAEQ
+873 RFEFDAEK
-881 LAGKTYRYFD
+881 LAGKTYKYFD

-897 KDGAVTLSDDNTKL
+897 KDGAVTLSTDNTKL

-930 NANNP
+930 VVDNP

-974 VPVKLVADLCYG
+974 VPIKLVADLCYG

-1094 QPVAGYKEGSLP
+1094 QPVAGYKEGKLP

-1111 VYNVDATTGKET
+1111 VYNVDATGKET

>member
-1 MYKYNPFIMQNIR
+1 
-14 ANTLIIGANN
+14 
-24 NPINKKVRLNADFSI
+24 
-39 NYKKNSIIICSFIEK
+39 
-54 QLCLHGK
+54 
-61 FLRYLRSNG
+61 
-70 KNYMTDSYVEGIRN
+70 
-84 ERLFTFYF
+84 
-92 FKFINLKFSIMN
+92 MN

-289 AKHTDG
+289 AKHADG
-295 PQTDEDSEGT
+295 PQTDIDSEGT
-305 FTAHSKTPVL
+305 FTAHSRTPVL
-315 DHVNKAGAN
+315 DHVNKAGAK

-373 NSPIQPTGY
+373 NSPIQPTDY
-382 KIEDNVLTVQFKKT
+382 KIKDNVLTVQFKKT

-465 TKYGETMTGKF
+465 TMYNGNMGGDF

-500 SQANNMIDVYAQ
+500 SQANDMIDVYAQ
-512 YDKVLDLKKL
+512 YNKVLDLKKL
-522 VEVCTTEIGA
+522 VEVCTTEIDA
-532 EDHKQHAELKA
+532 TDHKKHAELEK

-553 YKATEEYITLGGPE
+553 YKATGEYFTLGGPE
-567 NNSNKTDQQK
+567 GNSNKTDQQK

-592 VYSLDGVSATAV
+592 VYSLEGGVSATAV

-644 YDDTI
+644 YDDTM
-649 FKCGNFAD
+649 FKCGDFAD
-657 RIGTVAMNE
+657 KIGTVAMNE

-672 KEGGMTKQEFHAIY
+672 KEGGMTKQEFHAVY
-686 TDEGF
+686 TDAGF
-691 DAQNGVDYGTVK
+691 DAQDGVDYGKVE
-703 LIKNTEDGVDSYNIE
+703 LIKNTEDGVESYNIK

-731 EWKNHEDMVFT
+731 VWKNHEDMVFT

-748 DPTKAYPALKITLT
+748 DPTKAYPTLKITLT

-865 PTFEAEGV
+865 PTFELEGV
-873 RFEFDAEQ
+873 RFEFDAEK
-881 LAGKTYRYFD
+881 LAGKTYKYFD

-897 KDGAVTLSDDNTKL
+897 KDGAVTLSTDNTKL

-930 NANNP
+930 VVDNP

-974 VPVKLVADLCYG
+974 VPIKLVADLCYG

-1094 QPVAGYKEGSLP
+1094 QPVAGYKEGKLP

-1111 VYNVDATTGKET
+1111 VYNVDATGKET

>member
-1 MYKYNPFIMQNIR
+1 
-14 ANTLIIGANN
+14 
-24 NPINKKVRLNADFSI
+24 
-39 NYKKNSIIICSFIEK
+39 
-54 QLCLHGK
+54 
-61 FLRYLRSNG
+61 
-70 KNYMTDSYVEGIRN
+70 
-84 ERLFTFYF
+84 
-92 FKFINLKFSIMN
+92 MN

-289 AKHTDG
+289 AKHADG
-295 PQTDEDSEGT
+295 PQTDKDSEGT

-315 DHVNKAGAN
+315 DHVNKAGAK

-373 NSPIQPTGY
+373 NSPIQPTDY
-382 KIEDNVLTVQFKKT
+382 KIKDNVLTVQFKKT

-465 TKYGETMTGKF
+465 TMYNGNMGGDF

-500 SQANNMIDVYAQ
+500 SQANDMIDVYAQ
-512 YDKVLDLKKL
+512 YNKVLDLKKL
-522 VEVCTTEIGA
+522 VEVCTTEIDA
-532 EDHKQHAELKA
+532 TDHKKHAELEK

-553 YKATEEYITLGGPE
+553 YKATGEYFTLGGPE
-567 NNSNKTDQQK
+567 GNSNKTDQQK

-644 YDDTI
+644 YDDTM

-657 RIGTVAMNE
+657 KIGTVAMNE

-672 KEGGMTKQEFHAIY
+672 KEGGMTKQEFHAVY
-686 TDEGF
+686 TDAGF
-691 DAQNGVDYGTVK
+691 DAQDGVDYGKVK
-703 LIKNTEDGVDSYNIE
+703 LIKNTEDGVESYNIE

-731 EWKNHEDMVFT
+731 VWKNHEDMVFT

-748 DPTKAYPALKITLT
+748 DPTKAYPTLKITLT

-807 TTGHVLTGDK
+807 TTGHILTGDK

-865 PTFEAEGV
+865 PLLGV
-873 RFEFDAEQ
+873 RFEFDAEK
-881 LAGKTYRYFD
+881 LAGRTYKYFD

-897 KDGAVTLSDDNTKL
+897 KDGAVTLSTDNTKL

-947 EADPDAASNFG
+947 EADPDAKSNFG
-958 KDTKPTE
+958 ENTKPTE

-974 VPVKLVADLCYG
+974 VPIKLVADLCYG

>member
-1 MYKYNPFIMQNIR
+1 
-14 ANTLIIGANN
+14 
-24 NPINKKVRLNADFSI
+24 
-39 NYKKNSIIICSFIEK
+39 
-54 QLCLHGK
+54 
-61 FLRYLRSNG
+61 
-70 KNYMTDSYVEGIRN
+70 
-84 ERLFTFYF
+84 
-92 FKFINLKFSIMN
+92 MN

-289 AKHTDG
+289 AKHADG
-295 PQTDEDSEGT
+295 PQTDKDSEGT

-315 DHVNKAGAN
+315 DHVNKAGAK

-373 NSPIQPTGY
+373 NSPIQPTDY
-382 KIEDNVLTVQFKKT
+382 KIKDNVLTVQFKKT

-465 TKYGETMTGKF
+465 TMYNGNMGGDF

-500 SQANNMIDVYAQ
+500 SQANDMIDVYAQ
-512 YDKVLDLKKL
+512 YNKVLDLKKL
-522 VEVCTTEIGA
+522 VEVCTTEIDA
-532 EDHKQHAELKA
+532 TDHKKHAELEK

-553 YKATEEYITLGGPE
+553 YKATGEYFTLGGPE
-567 NNSNKTDQQK
+567 GNSNKTDQQK

-644 YDDTI
+644 YDDTM

-657 RIGTVAMNE
+657 KIGTVAMNE

-672 KEGGMTKQEFHAIY
+672 KEGGMTKQEFHAVY
-686 TDEGF
+686 TDAGF
-691 DAQNGVDYGTVK
+691 DAQDGVDYGKVK
-703 LIKNTEDGVDSYNIE
+703 LIKNTEDGVESYNIE

-731 EWKNHEDMVFT
+731 VWKNHEDMVFT

-748 DPTKAYPALKITLT
+748 DPTKAYPTLKITLT

-797 AVEWNPAWNE
+797 AWNE
-807 TTGHVLTGDK
+807 TTGHILTGDK

-865 PTFEAEGV
+865 PTFELLGV
-873 RFEFDAEQ
+873 RFEFDAEK
-881 LAGKTYRYFD
+881 LAGRTYKYFD

-897 KDGAVTLSDDNTKL
+897 KDGAVTLSTDNTKL

-947 EADPDAASNFG
+947 EADPDAKSNFG
-958 KDTKPTE
+958 ENTKPTE

-974 VPVKLVADLCYG
+974 VPIKLVADLCYG

>member
-1 MYKYNPFIMQNIR
+1 
-14 ANTLIIGANN
+14 
-24 NPINKKVRLNADFSI
+24 
-39 NYKKNSIIICSFIEK
+39 
-54 QLCLHGK
+54 
-61 FLRYLRSNG
+61 
-70 KNYMTDSYVEGIRN
+70 
-84 ERLFTFYF
+84 
-92 FKFINLKFSIMN
+92 MN

-113 SALMLG
+113 SALMVG

-147 DDLNAKVTT
+147 EELAAKVTT

-703 LIKNTEDGVDSYNIE
+703 LIKNTEDGVESYNIE

-797 AVEWNPAWNE
+797 AVEWNPAWE
-807 TTGHVLTGDK
+807 ITEHGDK
-817 TNNNPTVNIYTD
+817 ANNPTVNIYTD

-881 LAGKTYRYFD
+881 LAGKTYKYFD

-897 KDGAVTLSDDNTKL
+897 KDGAVTLSADNTKL

-947 EADPDAASNFG
+947 EADPGAESNFG
-958 KDTKPTE
+958 ENTKPTE

-974 VPVKLVADLCYG
+974 VPIKLVADLCYG

>member
-1 MYKYNPFIMQNIR
+1 
-14 ANTLIIGANN
+14 
-24 NPINKKVRLNADFSI
+24 
-39 NYKKNSIIICSFIEK
+39 
-54 QLCLHGK
+54 
-61 FLRYLRSNG
+61 
-70 KNYMTDSYVEGIRN
+70 
-84 ERLFTFYF
+84 
-92 FKFINLKFSIMN
+92 MN

-289 AKHTDG
+289 AKHADG
-295 PQTDEDSEGT
+295 PQTDKDSEGT
-305 FTAHSKTPVL
+305 FTAYSKTPL
-315 DHVNKAGAN
+315 DHVNKTGAK

-340 PNMGVRTED
+340 PNMGVCTED

-373 NSPIQPTGY
+373 NSPIQPTDY
-382 KIEDNVLTVQFKKT
+382 KIKDNVLTVQFKKT

-465 TKYGETMTGKF
+465 TMYNGNMGGDF

-500 SQANNMIDVYAQ
+500 SQANDMIDVYAQ
-512 YDKVLDLKKL
+512 YNKVLDLKKL
-522 VEVCTTEIGA
+522 VEVCTTEIDA
-532 EDHKQHAELKA
+532 TDHKKHAELEK

-553 YKATEEYITLGGPE
+553 YKATGEYFTLGGPE
-567 NNSNKTDQQK
+567 GNSNKTDQQK

-644 YDDTI
+644 YDDTM
-649 FKCGNFAD
+649 FKCGDFAD
-657 RIGTVAMNE
+657 KIGTVAMNE

-672 KEGGMTKQEFHAIY
+672 KEGGMTKQEFHAVY
-686 TDEGF
+686 TDAGF
-691 DAQNGVDYGTVK
+691 DAQDGVDYGKVE
-703 LIKNTEDGVDSYNIE
+703 LIKNTEDGVESYNIK

-731 EWKNHEDMVFT
+731 VWKNHEDMVFT

-748 DPTKAYPALKITLT
+748 DPTKAYPTLKITLT

-865 PTFEAEGV
+865 PTFELEGV
-873 RFEFDAEQ
+873 RFEFDAEK
-881 LAGKTYRYFD
+881 LAGKTYKYFD

-897 KDGAVTLSDDNTKL
+897 KDGAVTLSTDNTKL

-930 NANNP
+930 VVDNP

-974 VPVKLVADLCYG
+974 VPIKLVADLCYG

-1094 QPVAGYKEGSLP
+1094 QPVAGYKEGKLP

-1111 VYNVDATTGKET
+1111 VYNVDATGKET

>member
-1 MYKYNPFIMQNIR
+1 
-14 ANTLIIGANN
+14 
-24 NPINKKVRLNADFSI
+24 
-39 NYKKNSIIICSFIEK
+39 
-54 QLCLHGK
+54 
-61 FLRYLRSNG
+61 
-70 KNYMTDSYVEGIRN
+70 
-84 ERLFTFYF
+84 
-92 FKFINLKFSIMN
+92 MN

-127 KDYDDDIKDLQEQLD
+127 KDYDDDIKNLQEQLD

-147 DDLNAKVTT
+147 EDLNAKVST
-156 LQTAVDEAKSAAN
+156 LQTAVDEAKTAAK
-169 EAKNKAQEALDK
+169 EAKDKAQEALDK
-181 ANSTEGG
+181 AGSAEGG
-188 VSEADLTAL
+188 VSDDDLKDL
-197 KKELEKQIEKLAS
+197 KKELQDQIDKLAS
-210 LEAVETKINDL
+210 LDAVDKKIASL
-221 KEELEGGFVT
+221 KDELKGDFVT

-289 AKHTDG
+289 AKHADG
-295 PQTDEDSEGT
+295 PQTDKDSEGT

-315 DHVNKAGAN
+315 DHVNKAGAK

-373 NSPIQPTGY
+373 NSPIQPTDY
-382 KIEDNVLTVQFKKT
+382 KIKDNVLTVQFKKT

-465 TKYGETMTGKF
+465 TMYNGNMGGDF

-500 SQANNMIDVYAQ
+500 SQANDMIDVYAQ
-512 YDKVLDLKKL
+512 YNKVLDLKKL
-522 VEVCTTEIGA
+522 VEVCTTEIDA
-532 EDHKQHAELKA
+532 TDHKKHAELEK

-553 YKATEEYITLGGPE
+553 YKATGEYFTLGGPE
-567 NNSNKTDQQK
+567 GNSNKTDQQK
-577 FAEIDSPMNGHMTSK
+577 FAEIDSPMNGHMTSA
-592 VYSLDGVSATAV
+592 VYSLEGGVSATAV

-631 WVKEEGMREIGFT
+631 WVKEEGMRELGFT
-644 YDDTI
+644 YDDTM
-649 FKCGNFAD
+649 FKCGDFAD
-657 RIGTVAMNE
+657 KIGTVAMNE
-666 VIYNGA
+666 VIYAGA
-672 KEGGMTKQEFHAIY
+672 KDGGMTKQEFHAVY
-686 TDEGF
+686 TDAGF
-691 DAQNGVDYGTVK
+691 DAQDGVDYGKVK
-703 LIKNTEDGVDSYNIE
+703 LIKNTEDGVESYNIE

-731 EWKNHEDMVFT
+731 VWKNHEDMVFT

-748 DPTKAYPALKITLT
+748 DPTKAYPTLKITLT

-807 TTGHVLTGDK
+807 TRGHILTGDK

-865 PTFEAEGV
+865 PTFDLEGV
-873 RFEFDAEQ
+873 RFEFDAEK
-881 LAGKTYRYFD
+881 LAGRTYKYFD

-897 KDGAVTLSDDNTKL
+897 KDGAVTLSTDNTKL

-930 NANNP
+930 FVDNP

-947 EADPDAASNFG
+947 EADPDAESNFG
-958 KDTKPTE
+958 QDTKPTE

-1060 TALQKE
+1060 TALQKK

-1094 QPVAGYKEGSLP
+1094 QPVAGYKEGKLP

>member
-1 MYKYNPFIMQNIR
+1 MKGN
-14 ANTLIIGANN
+14 
-24 NPINKKVRLNADFSI
+24 
-39 NYKKNSIIICSFIEK
+39 E
-54 QLCLHGK
+54 
-61 FLRYLRSNG
+61 
-70 KNYMTDSYVEGIRN
+70 N
-84 ERLFTFYF
+84 ERLFTFLF

-703 LIKNTEDGVDSYNIE
+703 LIKNTEDGVESYNIE

-881 LAGKTYRYFD
+881 LAGKTYKYFD

-897 KDGAVTLSDDNTKL
+897 KDGAVTLSADNTKL

-947 EADPDAASNFG
+947 EAPNAKSNFG
-958 KDTKPTE
+958 ENTKPTE

-974 VPVKLVADLCYG
+974 VPIKLVADLCYG

>member
-1 MYKYNPFIMQNIR
+1 
-14 ANTLIIGANN
+14 
-24 NPINKKVRLNADFSI
+24 
-39 NYKKNSIIICSFIEK
+39 
-54 QLCLHGK
+54 
-61 FLRYLRSNG
+61 
-70 KNYMTDSYVEGIRN
+70 
-84 ERLFTFYF
+84 
-92 FKFINLKFSIMN
+92 MN

-127 KDYDDDIKDLQEQLD
+127 KDYDDDIKNLQEQLD

-147 DDLNAKVTT
+147 EDLNAKVST
-156 LQTAVDEAKSAAN
+156 LQTAVDEAKTAAK
-169 EAKNKAQEALDK
+169 EAKDKAQEALDK
-181 ANSTEGG
+181 AGSAEGG
-188 VSEADLTAL
+188 VSDDDLKDL
-197 KKELEKQIEKLAS
+197 KKELQDQIDKLAS
-210 LEAVETKINDL
+210 LDAVDKKIASL
-221 KEELEGGFVT
+221 KDELKGDFVT

-289 AKHTDG
+289 AKHADG
-295 PQTDEDSEGT
+295 PQTDKDSEGT

-315 DHVNKAGAN
+315 DHVNKAGAK

-373 NSPIQPTGY
+373 NSPIQPTDY
-382 KIEDNVLTVQFKKT
+382 KIKDNVLTVQFKKT

-465 TKYGETMTGKF
+465 TMYNGNMGGDF

-500 SQANNMIDVYAQ
+500 SQANDMIDVYAQ
-512 YDKVLDLKKL
+512 YNKVLDLKKL
-522 VEVCTTEIGA
+522 VEVCTTEIDA
-532 EDHKQHAELKA
+532 TDHKKHAELEK

-553 YKATEEYITLGGPE
+553 YKATGEYFTLGGPE
-567 NNSNKTDQQK
+567 GNSNKTDQQK
-577 FAEIDSPMNGHMTSK
+577 FAEIDSPMNGHMTSA
-592 VYSLDGVSATAV
+592 VYSLEGGVSATAV

-631 WVKEEGMREIGFT
+631 WVKEEGMRELGFT
-644 YDDTI
+644 YDDTM
-649 FKCGNFAD
+649 FKCGDFAD
-657 RIGTVAMNE
+657 KIGTVAMNE
-666 VIYNGA
+666 VIYAGA
-672 KEGGMTKQEFHAIY
+672 KDGGMTKQEFHAVY
-686 TDEGF
+686 TDAGF
-691 DAQNGVDYGTVK
+691 DAQDGVDYGKVK
-703 LIKNTEDGVDSYNIE
+703 LIKNTEDGVESYNIE

-731 EWKNHEDMVFT
+731 VWKNHEDMVFT

-748 DPTKAYPALKITLT
+748 DPTKAYPTLKITLT

-807 TTGHVLTGDK
+807 TRGHILTGDK

-865 PTFEAEGV
+865 PTFDLEGV
-873 RFEFDAEQ
+873 RFEFDAEK
-881 LAGKTYRYFD
+881 LAGRTYKYFD

-897 KDGAVTLSDDNTKL
+897 KDGAVTLSTDNTKL

-930 NANNP
+930 FVDNP

-947 EADPDAASNFG
+947 EADPDAESNFG
-958 KDTKPTE
+958 QDTKPTE

-986 DATPGHPAAHTEVIK
+986 DATPEHPAAHTEVIK

-1094 QPVAGYKEGSLP
+1094 QPVAGYKEGKLP

>member
-1 MYKYNPFIMQNIR
+1 
-14 ANTLIIGANN
+14 
-24 NPINKKVRLNADFSI
+24 
-39 NYKKNSIIICSFIEK
+39 
-54 QLCLHGK
+54 
-61 FLRYLRSNG
+61 
-70 KNYMTDSYVEGIRN
+70 
-84 ERLFTFYF
+84 
-92 FKFINLKFSIMN
+92 MN

-305 FTAHSKTPVL
+305 FTAHSKLVF

-396 VAESINEAGGHASG
+396 VAESINETGGHASG

-465 TKYGETMTGKF
+465 TMYGETMNGKF

-512 YDKVLDLKKL
+512 YNKVLDLKKL

-532 EDHKQHAELKA
+532 EDHNQHAELKA

-553 YKATEEYITLGGPE
+553 YKATEEYITLGGPQ

-691 DAQNGVDYGTVK
+691 DAQDGVDYGKVE
-703 LIKNTEDGVDSYNIE
+703 LLRNTEDGVESYNIE

-731 EWKNHEDMVFT
+731 VWKNHEDMVFT

-748 DPTKAYPALKITLT
+748 DPTKAYPTLKITLT

-865 PTFEAEGV
+865 PTFELEGV
-873 RFEFDAEQ
+873 RFEFDAEK
-881 LAGKTYRYFD
+881 LAGKTYKYFD
-891 VASKTF
+891 VTSKTF
-897 KDGAVTLSDDNTKL
+897 KDGAVTLSADNTKL

-947 EADPDAASNFG
+947 EADPDAKSNFG
-958 KDTKPTE
+958 ENTKPTE

-974 VPVKLVADLCYG
+974 VPIKLVADLCYG
-986 DATPGHPAAHTEVIK
+986 DVTPGHPAAHTEVIK

-1022 TDAVVNGSSV
+1022 TDAVVKGSSV

-1111 VYNVDATTGKET
+1111 VYNVDATGKET

>member
-1 MYKYNPFIMQNIR
+1 
-14 ANTLIIGANN
+14 
-24 NPINKKVRLNADFSI
+24 
-39 NYKKNSIIICSFIEK
+39 
-54 QLCLHGK
+54 
-61 FLRYLRSNG
+61 
-70 KNYMTDSYVEGIRN
+70 
-84 ERLFTFYF
+84 
-92 FKFINLKFSIMN
+92 MN

-289 AKHTDG
+289 AKHADG
-295 PQTDEDSEGT
+295 PQTDKDSEGT

-315 DHVNKAGAN
+315 DHVNKAGAK

-373 NSPIQPTGY
+373 NSPIQPTDY
-382 KIEDNVLTVQFKKT
+382 KIKDNVLTVQFKKT

-465 TKYGETMTGKF
+465 TMYNGNMGGDF

-500 SQANNMIDVYAQ
+500 SQANDMIDVYAQ
-512 YDKVLDLKKL
+512 YNKVLDLKKL
-522 VEVCTTEIGA
+522 VEVCTTEIDA
-532 EDHKQHAELKA
+532 TTDHKKHAELEK

-553 YKATEEYITLGGPE
+553 YKATGEYFTLGGPE
-567 NNSNKTDQQK
+567 GNSNKTDQQK

-644 YDDTI
+644 YDDTM

-657 RIGTVAMNE
+657 KIGTVAMNE

-672 KEGGMTKQEFHAIY
+672 KEGGMTKQEFHAVY
-686 TDEGF
+686 TDAGF
-691 DAQNGVDYGTVK
+691 DAQDGVDYGKVK
-703 LIKNTEDGVDSYNIE
+703 LIKNTEDGVESYNIE

-731 EWKNHEDMVFT
+731 VWKNHEDMVFT

-748 DPTKAYPALKITLT
+748 DPTKAYPTLKITLT

-807 TTGHVLTGDK
+807 TTGHILTGDK

-865 PTFEAEGV
+865 PTFELLGV
-873 RFEFDAEQ
+873 RFEFDAEK
-881 LAGKTYRYFD
+881 LAGRTYKYFD

-897 KDGAVTLSDDNTKL
+897 KDGAVTLSTDNTKL

-947 EADPDAASNFG
+947 EADPDAKSNFG
-958 KDTKPTE
+958 ENTKPTE

-974 VPVKLVADLCYG
+974 VPIKLVADLCYG

>member
-1 MYKYNPFIMQNIR
+1 
-14 ANTLIIGANN
+14 
-24 NPINKKVRLNADFSI
+24 
-39 NYKKNSIIICSFIEK
+39 
-54 QLCLHGK
+54 
-61 FLRYLRSNG
+61 
-70 KNYMTDSYVEGIRN
+70 
-84 ERLFTFYF
+84 
-92 FKFINLKFSIMN
+92 
-104 KKFLSVTLF
+104 
-113 SALMLG
+113 
-119 TAGTFTSC
+119 
-127 KDYDDDIKDLQEQLD
+127 
-142 KKASL
+142 
-147 DDLNAKVTT
+147 
-156 LQTAVDEAKSAAN
+156 
-169 EAKNKAQEALDK
+169 
-181 ANSTEGG
+181 
-188 VSEADLTAL
+188 
-197 KKELEKQIEKLAS
+197 
-210 LEAVETKINDL
+210 
-221 KEELEGGFVT
+221 
-231 DEKLKDLAAEVD
+231 
-243 ALSAQVMSIIGH
+243 
-255 RLTSLAVIP
+255 
-264 TSHINGIAAITLTT
+264 
-278 LQYTPQEYKAM
+278 
-289 AKHTDG
+289 
-295 PQTDEDSEGT
+295 
-305 FTAHSKTPVL
+305 
-315 DHVNKAGAN
+315 
-324 PYTVST
+324 
-330 DKNEAYFHVS
+330 
-340 PNMGVRTED
+340 
-349 IYMPSFDCIK
+349 
-359 SENIL
+359 
-364 TKAGATISE
+364 
-373 NSPIQPTGY
+373 
-382 KIEDNVLTVQFKKT
+382 
-396 VAESINEAGGHASG
+396 
-410 KETFYMASLK
+410 
-420 APIAKENLTADE
+420 
-432 AKALKENGTQVY
+432 
-444 VNSEYVR
+444 
-451 LHETKVAPYIANAR
+451 
-465 TKYGETMTGKF
+465 
-476 ADEVQTDGEGRFY
+476 
-489 VHYHDSICAYE
+489 
-500 SQANNMIDVYAQ
+500 
-512 YDKVLDLKKL
+512 
-522 VEVCTTEIGA
+522 
-532 EDHKQHAELKA
+532 
-543 YKDYGLTFRF
+543 
-553 YKATEEYITLGGPE
+553 
-567 NNSNKTDQQK
+567 
-577 FAEIDSPMNGHMTSK
+577 
-592 VYSLDGVSATAV
+592 
-604 GREPLVRVELVD
+604 
-616 TVNNA
+616 
-621 LVAMR
+621 
-626 YIKVK
+626 
-631 WVKEEGMREIGFT
+631 
-644 YDDTI
+644 
-649 FKCGNFAD
+649 
-657 RIGTVAMNE
+657 
-666 VIYNGA
+666 
-672 KEGGMTKQEFHAIY
+672 
-686 TDEGF
+686 
-691 DAQNGVDYGTVK
+691 
-703 LIKNTEDGVDSYNIE
+703 
-718 WTLTHADI
+718 
-726 VKKYP
+726 
-731 EWKNHEDMVFT
+731 MVFT

-748 DPTKAYPALKITLT
+748 DPTKAYPTLKITLT

-865 PTFEAEGV
+865 PTFELEGV
-873 RFEFDAEQ
+873 RFEFDAEK
-881 LAGKTYRYFD
+881 LAGKTYKYFD

-897 KDGAVTLSDDNTKL
+897 KDGAVTLSTDNTKL

-930 NANNP
+930 VVDNP

>member
-1 MYKYNPFIMQNIR
+1 
-14 ANTLIIGANN
+14 
-24 NPINKKVRLNADFSI
+24 
-39 NYKKNSIIICSFIEK
+39 
-54 QLCLHGK
+54 
-61 FLRYLRSNG
+61 
-70 KNYMTDSYVEGIRN
+70 
-84 ERLFTFYF
+84 
-92 FKFINLKFSIMN
+92 MN

-255 RLTSLAVIP
+255 RLTNLAVIP

-289 AKHTDG
+289 AKHADD
-295 PQTDEDSEGT
+295 PQTDKDSEGT

-315 DHVNKAGAN
+315 DHVNKAGAK

-373 NSPIQPTGY
+373 NSPIQPTDY
-382 KIEDNVLTVQFKKT
+382 KIKDNVLTVQFKKT

-465 TKYGETMTGKF
+465 TMYNGNMGGDF

-500 SQANNMIDVYAQ
+500 SQANDMIDVYAQ
-512 YDKVLDLKKL
+512 YNKVLDLKKL
-522 VEVCTTEIGA
+522 VEVCTTEIDA
-532 EDHKQHAELKA
+532 TDHKKHAELEK

-553 YKATEEYITLGGPE
+553 YKATGEYFTLGGPE
-567 NNSNKTDQQK
+567 GNSNKTDQQK

-644 YDDTI
+644 YDDTM

-657 RIGTVAMNE
+657 KIGTVAMNE

-672 KEGGMTKQEFHAIY
+672 KEGGMTKQEFHAVY
-686 TDEGF
+686 TDAGF
-691 DAQNGVDYGTVK
+691 DAQDGVDYGKVK
-703 LIKNTEDGVDSYNIE
+703 LIENTEDGVESYNIE

-731 EWKNHEDMVFT
+731 VWKNHEDMVFT

-748 DPTKAYPALKITLT
+748 DPTKAYPTLKITLT

-807 TTGHVLTGDK
+807 TTGHILTGDK

-865 PTFEAEGV
+865 PTFEFLGV
-873 RFEFDAEQ
+873 RFEFDAEK
-881 LAGKTYRYFD
+881 LAGRTYKYFD

-897 KDGAVTLSDDNTKL
+897 KDGAVTLSTDNTKL

-921 DNYKDNLCT
+921 DNYKDNLCCT

-947 EADPDAASNFG
+947 EADPDAKSNFG
-958 KDTKPTE
+958 ENTKPTE

-974 VPVKLVADLCYG
+974 VPIKLVADLCYG

>member
-1 MYKYNPFIMQNIR
+1 
-14 ANTLIIGANN
+14 
-24 NPINKKVRLNADFSI
+24 
-39 NYKKNSIIICSFIEK
+39 
-54 QLCLHGK
+54 
-61 FLRYLRSNG
+61 
-70 KNYMTDSYVEGIRN
+70 
-84 ERLFTFYF
+84 
-92 FKFINLKFSIMN
+92 MN

-278 LQYTPQEYKAM
+278 LQYTPQEYKA
-289 AKHTDG
+289 KHADG
-295 PQTDEDSEGT
+295 PQTDKDSEGT

-315 DHVNKAGAN
+315 DHVNKAGAK

-373 NSPIQPTGY
+373 NSPIQPTDY
-382 KIEDNVLTVQFKKT
+382 KIKDNVLTVQFKKT

-465 TKYGETMTGKF
+465 TMYNGNMGGDF

-500 SQANNMIDVYAQ
+500 SQANDMIDVYAQ
-512 YDKVLDLKKL
+512 YNKVLDLKKL
-522 VEVCTTEIGA
+522 VEVCTTEIDA
-532 EDHKQHAELKA
+532 TDHKKHAELEK

-553 YKATEEYITLGGPE
+553 YKATGEYFTLGGPE
-567 NNSNKTDQQK
+567 GNSNKTDQQK

-644 YDDTI
+644 YDDTM
-649 FKCGNFAD
+649 FKCGDFAD
-657 RIGTVAMNE
+657 KIGTVAMNE

-672 KEGGMTKQEFHAIY
+672 KEGGMTKQEFHAVY
-686 TDEGF
+686 TDAGF
-691 DAQNGVDYGTVK
+691 DAQDGVDYGKVE
-703 LIKNTEDGVDSYNIE
+703 LIKNTEDGVESYNIK

-731 EWKNHEDMVFT
+731 VWKNHEDMVFT

-748 DPTKAYPALKITLT
+748 DPTKAYPTLKITLT

-865 PTFEAEGV
+865 PTFELEGV
-873 RFEFDAEQ
+873 RFEFDAEK
-881 LAGKTYRYFD
+881 LAGKTYKYFD

-897 KDGAVTLSDDNTKL
+897 KDGAVTLSTDNTKL

-930 NANNP
+930 VVDNP

-974 VPVKLVADLCYG
+974 VPIKLVADLCYG

-1094 QPVAGYKEGSLP
+1094 QPVAGYKEGKLP

-1111 VYNVDATTGKET
+1111 VYNVDATGKET